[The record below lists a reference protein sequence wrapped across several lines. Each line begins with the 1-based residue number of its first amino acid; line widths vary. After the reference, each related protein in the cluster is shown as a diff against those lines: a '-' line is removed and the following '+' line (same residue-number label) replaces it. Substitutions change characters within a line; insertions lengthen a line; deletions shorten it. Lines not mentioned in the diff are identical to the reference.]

1 MASTTQ
7 PIGVATD
14 DMLKDAVE
22 RKFVGNMFLFG
33 FKTNPFRRT
42 NSQKARY
49 SPVKLSSVLRHYG
62 KAVNDDKPNCVV
74 AWQMLPAN
82 DRDNTP
88 SVIMEL
94 RRMMNVSS
102 QSSCISSADESSLLG
117 SDIRFSQFNKFER
130 RCSGEADD
138 SSGMNEAASDRI
150 NSDLSLQCNDGLIPD
165 TQGYEREQCDGN
177 VGHDLRHRIEGMH
190 GERCDVYGLPT
201 KTGDT
206 KHADVEPAAIE
217 ATDHVICDDIV
228 NESYIN
234 DDTVD
239 LTNSEHVKGTCFDDT
254 LNLAVIQKYIA
265 DTCDS
270 STIDDVSSKTRGHGI
285 CSCLDKDN
293 SLRHSVQAVDTSVQN
308 NDMSERT
315 RRNQHGL
322 INSSCGP
329 SSGEHHSLAVYSE
342 SSSNITGE
350 VQSDAKSCHVMDV
363 ECATGWDSD
372 NSSLLICREDLRVFD
387 QCAMSC
393 AVSPQSICE
402 SPQSGPDVRQMCN
415 STGLTQLARQVS
427 IPSDSGNEEQHR
439 SESAD
444 CRNVD
449 SGADT
454 TCALRGMRYDDM
466 PESEDLDAFLKLAD
480 AIQNEHQLCDLSN
493 TTEVDNSC
501 ASLEHAKD
509 ERYTAYADAVTC
521 KQASYCSP
529 NGDAFIERSAAKLD
543 ELKHCPALADEG
555 DIFTGLDS
563 SLSQPFSTSTGT
575 KESERR
581 SLTRDFTSASENCSF
596 DLFDSSC
603 SIASQTSPRP
613 RMLRL
618 SEVMCISPTQES
630 RLTPSVHVIEC
641 SKRQIRLHRASRSV
655 HYARRLSTVQSLDS
669 IDMQM
674 ISTPTP
680 DAPRVRRQSCLKS
693 SLAAAPTTDAR
704 LTSSA
709 ASDFYDGS
717 QELFSLSP
725 ASDCIPRVPLRH
737 VFRQSTPKL
746 LTQPPS
752 PLLAEDMPPGLSVT
766 KQAQNIVCNRAIAG
780 TRQLLES
787 INTFD
792 SPDLFTDSY
801 SESSC
806 ACSLDAD
813 KHNFRSST
821 CHPDSNKGIVVART
835 RVVLGDLVNAGSSD
849 VGEPW
854 RTGQVDPFSQDLFSQ
869 SIEAADVSL
878 CRKLFQLDSKD

>member
-7 PIGVATD
+7 PIGVAAD

-117 SDIRFSQFNKFER
+117 SDVRFSQFNKFER
-130 RCSGEADD
+130 RSSRESNDR
-138 SSGMNEAASDRI
+138 SGMNDAASDRI

-190 GERCDVYGLPT
+190 GERGDVYGLPT

-206 KHADVEPAAIE
+206 KHAYVEPAAIE

-228 NESYIN
+228 NESYSD

-239 LTNSEHVKGTCFDDT
+239 LANCDVIVDLANCKHVKGIGFDDT
-254 LNLAVIQKYIA
+254 LDLAVIQKYIA

-270 STIDDVSSKTRGHGI
+270 TPIDDLSTKTDH
-285 CSCLDKDN
+285 DKDN
-293 SLRHSVQAVDTSVQN
+293 CSKCYVQAMDISVQSI
-308 NDMSERT
+308 DMSERT
-315 RRNQHGL
+315 RRNQQSVV
-322 INSSCGP
+322 NVSCGV
-329 SSGEHHSLAVYSE
+329 SGEEHHSSPIQSE
-342 SSSNITGE
+342 SRGE
-350 VQSDAKSCHVMDV
+350 VQSDVKSCNVTDV
-363 ECATGWDSD
+363 ECVTGWDSD
-372 NSSLLICREDLRVFD
+372 NSSLLICSEDLRVFD

-402 SPQSGPDVRQMCN
+402 SPQSGHDVRWVRNGVAQ
-415 STGLTQLARQVS
+415 QVN
-427 IPSDSGNEEQHR
+427 IPSDTSSEEHR

-449 SGADT
+449 SVADT
-454 TCALRGMRYDDM
+454 TCALREMRYDEM

-480 AIQNEHQLCDLSN
+480 AIQSQHQLCDSSVAA
-493 TTEVDNSC
+493 EVKDSC
-501 ASLEHAKD
+501 ASREHAKD
-509 ERYTAYADAVTC
+509 ERYTVCADAVTC
-521 KQASYCSP
+521 KLVRDSGSDG
-529 NGDAFIERSAAKLD
+529 NVFVENSAATLD
-543 ELKHCPALADEG
+543 EPKHCPALTD
-555 DIFTGLDS
+555 DSFDS
-563 SLSQPFSTSTGT
+563 SLSYPCSTSTGS
-575 KESERR
+575 KESGEH
-581 SLTRDFTSASENCSF
+581 LLMRDFTSASLNCSF

-603 SIASQTSPRP
+603 SIASQTPPRP

-618 SEVMCISPTQES
+618 SQVTCISPTQES
-630 RLTPSVHVIEC
+630 CHSPSVHIIEC
-641 SKRQIRLHRASRSV
+641 SNRRIRLHRATRSV
-655 HYARRLSTVQSLDS
+655 HFARRLSTVQSLDS

-674 ISTPTP
+674 IYTPTP
-680 DAPRVRRQSCLKS
+680 DAPRVRRRSCLKS

-717 QELFSLSP
+717 QELFSPSP
-725 ASDCIPRVPLRH
+725 ASDCIPRAPLHH

-752 PLLAEDMPPGLSVT
+752 PLLAEGMSMGLSVT
-766 KQAQNIVCNRAIAG
+766 KRAQNIVCNRAIVG

-792 SPDLFTDSY
+792 SPDLFSDSY

-806 ACSLDAD
+806 VCSLDLD

-821 CHPDSNKGIVVART
+821 NYPDSNKGIVVART
-835 RVVLGDLVNAGSSD
+835 RVVLGDLVNAGSND
-849 VGEPW
+849 VGEQ
-854 RTGQVDPFSQDLFSQ
+854 RGTGQFDPFSQDLFSQ

>member
-7 PIGVATD
+7 PIGVAAD

-88 SVIMEL
+88 SVILEL

-117 SDIRFSQFNKFER
+117 SDVRFSQFNKFER

-138 SSGMNEAASDRI
+138 SSSMNEAAFDRI

-165 TQGYEREQCDGN
+165 TQGYERDRCDRN

-190 GERCDVYGLPT
+190 GERGDVYGLPT

-206 KHADVEPAAIE
+206 KH
-217 ATDHVICDDIV
+217 
-228 NESYIN
+228 

-254 LNLAVIQKYIA
+254 INLAVIQKYIA

-285 CSCLDKDN
+285 CSNLNKDN
-293 SLRHSVQAVDTSVQN
+293 SLRCYVEAVDTSVQRT
-308 NDMSERT
+308 DLSEGT
-315 RRNQHGL
+315 RRNQPGL

-329 SSGEHHSLAVYSE
+329 SSVEHHSLAVHSE
-342 SSSNITGE
+342 SRGE

-372 NSSLLICREDLRVFD
+372 NSSLLICSEDLRVFD

-427 IPSDSGNEEQHR
+427 IPSDSGNVEQHR

-444 CRNVD
+444 CRDVD

-501 ASLEHAKD
+501 ASLEHSKD
-509 ERYTAYADAVTC
+509 ERYTACADAVTC

-529 NGDAFIERSAAKLD
+529 NGDVFIERSAAKLD

-555 DIFTGLDS
+555 DSFTGVDS
-563 SLSQPFSTSTGT
+563 SLSQPCSTSTGT
-575 KESERR
+575 KESGEH
-581 SLTRDFTSASENCSF
+581 LLMRDFTSASLNYSF

-618 SEVMCISPTQES
+618 SQVTCISPTQES
-630 RLTPSVHVIEC
+630 RHSPSVQVIEC
-641 SKRQIRLHRASRSV
+641 SNRRIRLHRASRSV
-655 HYARRLSTVQSLDS
+655 HFARRLSTVQSLDS

-680 DAPRVRRQSCLKS
+680 DAPRVRRRSCLKS

-717 QELFSLSP
+717 QELFSPSP
-725 ASDCIPRVPLRH
+725 ASDCIPRAPLRH

-752 PLLAEDMPPGLSVT
+752 PRLAGDMSTGQSVT
-766 KQAQNIVCNRAIAG
+766 KQAQNIVCNRAIVG

-813 KHNFRSST
+813 KHNFRTST

-835 RVVLGDLVNAGSSD
+835 RVVLGDLLNAGSSD
-849 VGEPW
+849 VGEQR

>member
-7 PIGVATD
+7 PIGIAAD

-33 FKTNPFRRT
+33 FKTNPFCRT

-94 RRMMNVSS
+94 RCMMNVSS

-130 RCSGEADD
+130 RSSSETND
-138 SSGMNEAASDRI
+138 SSGMNEAAFDRI
-150 NSDLSLQCNDGLIPD
+150 NSDLSMQCIDGLIPD
-165 TQGYEREQCDGN
+165 TQGYEREQCDRN
-177 VGHDLRHRIEGMH
+177 VGHDLRYDTKGMH
-190 GERCDVYGLPT
+190 GDRSDVYGLAT

-239 LTNSEHVKGTCFDDT
+239 LTNSEHVKGACFDDT

-270 STIDDVSSKTRGHGI
+270 SPIDDTNTKTRGHGI
-285 CSCLDKDN
+285 CSNLNKDN
-293 SLRHSVQAVDTSVQN
+293 SLRRYVEAVDTSVQRT
-308 NDMSERT
+308 DLSEGT

-329 SSGEHHSLAVYSE
+329 SSGEHHSLAVHSE

-372 NSSLLICREDLRVFD
+372 NSSLLICSEDLRVFD

-444 CRNVD
+444 CRDVD

-501 ASLEHAKD
+501 ASLEHSKD
-509 ERYTAYADAVTC
+509 ERYTACADAVTC

-529 NGDAFIERSAAKLD
+529 NGDVFIERSAAKLD

-555 DIFTGLDS
+555 DSFTGLDS
-563 SLSQPFSTSTGT
+563 SLSQPFSTSTGS
-575 KESERR
+575 KESGQC
-581 SLTRDFTSASENCSF
+581 LLMRDFTSASLNCSF

-603 SIASQTSPRP
+603 SIASPTTPH
-613 RMLRL
+613 LRVL
-618 SEVMCISPTQES
+618 SQVTCISPTQES
-630 RLTPSVHVIEC
+630 RHSPSVQVIEC
-641 SKRQIRLHRASRSV
+641 SNRRIRLHRATRSV
-655 HYARRLSTVQSLDS
+655 HFARRLSTVQSLDS

-680 DAPRVRRQSCLKS
+680 DTSRVRRRSCLKS

-717 QELFSLSP
+717 QELFSPSP
-725 ASDCIPRVPLRH
+725 ASDCIPRAPLCC

-752 PLLAEDMPPGLSVT
+752 PRLARDMSTGLSGT
-766 KQAQNIVCNRAIAG
+766 KQAQNIVCNRAISG

-787 INTFD
+787 IDTFD
-792 SPDLFTDSY
+792 SPDLFSDLY

-806 ACSLDAD
+806 ACSLDLD
-813 KHNFRSST
+813 NFRSST
-821 CHPDSNKGIVVART
+821 NHPDSNKGIVVART

-849 VGEPW
+849 VGEQR